1 MTPDEQEALSIKYNI
16 ARIVQLSS
24 GNYALFYPWSNS
36 EGMPL
41 VAIGSIEE
49 ITPYIPTFNECSEHC
64 TVEIINEIS
73 LAAGRSLLAQ
83 LGLLKPE
90 KPFERRV

>member
-16 ARIVQLSS
+16 ARIVLLSS

-49 ITPYIPTFNECSEHC
+49 ITPYIPSYEECNSHC
-64 TVEIINEIS
+64 AVEVINETS

-83 LGLLKPE
+83 LGLLKQE
-90 KPFERRV
+90 KPMVRRV